1 MACTCRVPAV
11 DPRCTWP
18 GNVQARAGIV
28 GAGSTWRIVKASWRY
43 LAIFRLAGDWGDQD
57 RPACG
62 GDDPGDLAGRY
73 CCENP
78 APHAAI
84 HRLRLLAVPGDD
96 EVVVRTYRVMVI
108 GSPR

>member
-1 MACTCRVPAV
+1 MIPA
-11 DPRCTWP
+11 
-18 GNVQARAGIV
+18 A
-28 GAGSTWRIVKASWRY
+28 
-43 LAIFRLAGDWGDQD
+43 F
-57 RPACG
+57 
-62 GDDPGDLAGRY
+62 AGRS

-84 HRLRLLAVPGDD
+84 HRVRLLAVPGDD